1 MHFSPDNFHLQT
13 QEVTGPRM
21 DVFREAILE
30 LFEQEHEKLHSH
42 TKVGPESPF
51 CCHDLGLQK

>member
-13 QEVTGPRM
+13 EEVTGPRM

-30 LFEQEHEKLHSH
+30 LFEQEHEKLL
-42 TKVGPESPF
+42 
-51 CCHDLGLQK
+51 CHILKSGLNLRFVAMT

>member
-1 MHFSPDNFHLQT
+1 
-13 QEVTGPRM
+13 M

-51 CCHDLGLQK
+51 CCYDLGLQK